1 MFECDT
7 LFPVIGLFPVTW
19 QTRDMGIPVKTFKN
33 SAALYTAIMQFV
45 QGKSAAGRQPTVLA
59 DA

>member
-1 MFECDT
+1 
-7 LFPVIGLFPVTW
+7 
-19 QTRDMGIPVKTFKN
+19 MGISIQTFGK